1 MGFGP
6 VGTIRKQVMRQM
18 KAKKKAENNIFNAS
32 LPNIKIPKSY
42 SIKVPKSKIK
52 FWYWEVRVMYDKKDM
67 DDFFEFLGFQEAL
80 KNSQGD
86 KSKDTLD
93 DIFNTENDD
102 TDEKNNKF

>member
-42 SIKVPKSKIK
+42 SIKVPKSTIK
-52 FWYWEVRVMYDKKDM
+52 F
-67 DDFFEFLGFQEAL
+67 
-80 KNSQGD
+80 
-86 KSKDTLD
+86 
-93 DIFNTENDD
+93 
-102 TDEKNNKF
+102 

>member
-52 FWYWEVRVMYDKKDM
+52 FWYWEVRVMCDKKGM

-86 KSKDTLD
+86 KSKDTSD
-93 DIFNTENDD
+93 DIFNTGNDD

>member
-42 SIKVPKSKIK
+42 SIKVPKSTIK
-52 FWYWEVRVMYDKKDM
+52 FWY
-67 DDFFEFLGFQEAL
+67 
-80 KNSQGD
+80 
-86 KSKDTLD
+86 
-93 DIFNTENDD
+93 
-102 TDEKNNKF
+102 

>member
-1 MGFGP
+1 MNAQQWREIIWNNTYKFKDNSLRIKTEGEFKMGFGP

-52 FWYWEVRVMYDKKDM
+52 F
-67 DDFFEFLGFQEAL
+67 
-80 KNSQGD
+80 
-86 KSKDTLD
+86 
-93 DIFNTENDD
+93 
-102 TDEKNNKF
+102 